1 MPSRAPAFSRLL
13 YCYKTGSYFNDVAI
27 LSGVYNGFMLTA
39 PEIYGIV
46 TAAGKNLLP
55 LKKSWLERPGK

>member
-1 MPSRAPAFSRLL
+1 M
-13 YCYKTGSYFNDVAI
+13 AI
-27 LSGVYNGFMLTA
+27 RNITDGHSFYNGFMLTA
-39 PEIYGIV
+39 SENYGIV

>member
-1 MPSRAPAFSRLL
+1 MNGRFFIGRSFLALLEEFIISR
-13 YCYKTGSYFNDVAI
+13 N
-27 LSGVYNGFMLTA
+27 NGFMLTA
-39 PEIYGIV
+39 PENYGIV

>member
-1 MPSRAPAFSRLL
+1 MAKEKGAIWPLSLLL
-13 YCYKTGSYFNDVAI
+13 YNV
-27 LSGVYNGFMLTA
+27 FMLTA
-39 PEIYGIV
+39 PENYGIV